1 MVLPWVRVRGA
12 VEARI
17 FSGICVK
24 GLWEG
29 SAGRGRR
36 GWGAFE
42 ARVFSGALPLGPH
55 FLSCLDTRKEA
66 KKIKAK
72 QKSGALC
79 RKARITGKVE
89 F

>member
-1 MVLPWVRVRGA
+1 MVLRRVRVTGA
-12 VEARI
+12 LEARFI
-17 FSGICVK
+17 Q
-24 GLWEG
+24 
-29 SAGRGRR
+29 GRCP
-36 GWGAFE
+36 W
-42 ARVFSGALPLGPH
+42 PH

>member
-1 MVLPWVRVRGA
+1 MGFPFVNLGVWF
-12 VEARI
+12 VEGIRWARE
-17 FSGICVK
+17 K
-24 GLWEG
+24 GV
-29 SAGRGRR
+29 
-36 GWGAFE
+36 GAFE
-42 ARVFSGALPLGPH
+42 ARVFSGALPLRPH

-72 QKSGALC
+72 QKSFPLC